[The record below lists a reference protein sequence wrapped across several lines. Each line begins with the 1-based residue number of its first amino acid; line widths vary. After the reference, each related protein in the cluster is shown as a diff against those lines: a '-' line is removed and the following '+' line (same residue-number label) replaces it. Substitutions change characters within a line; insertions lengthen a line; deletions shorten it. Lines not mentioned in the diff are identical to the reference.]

1 MATED
6 KDNRKK
12 LIVGGYEFMSEN
24 DAQKAEMDASK
35 IKLLNSRVKASRPG
49 DIMAV
54 YEKAIEN
61 KIFKTPV
68 GWGYLI
74 GLREKLLQSGFT
86 EEEII
91 PIPLNVSMTRHSAM
105 ENLNVAQRI
114 KVEKEPQNLEFKR
127 VFPIVL
133 NVILLILVAVMFFIT
148 ATGENDNII
157 NYKSNITNRYSSWEQ
172 DLTERE
178 KKVRQAEKRLGIEDT
193 SEYYNE
199 SEGGEDTN
207 SN

>member
-1 MATED
+1 MEQDMAAED
-6 KDNRKK
+6 NKK
-12 LIVGGYEFMSEN
+12 SLIVGGYEFMSEN
-24 DAQKAEMDASK
+24 DAQKAEMDLSK
-35 IKLLNSRVKASRPG
+35 IKLLGSRVKASRPN
-49 DIMAV
+49 DIKAV

-74 GLREKLLQSGFT
+74 GLRDKLLQSGFS
-86 EEEII
+86 EDEII

-105 ENLNVAQRI
+105 ENLTVAQRI
-114 KVEKEPQNLEFKR
+114 RVEKPKANLEFKR

-133 NVILLILVAVMFFIT
+133 NVILAILVVVMFLIA

-157 NYKSNITNRYSSWEQ
+157 NYKSNVTNRYSSWEQ

-178 KKVRQAEKRLGIEDT
+178 KKVREAEKKLGIEDT
-193 SEYYNE
+193 SEYYND
-199 SEGGEDTN
+199 SISTD
-207 SN
+207 

>member
-1 MATED
+1 MAAD
-6 KDNRKK
+6 DRDNSKK

-24 DAQKAEMDASK
+24 DAQKAEMDMSK
-35 IKLLNSRVKASRPG
+35 INLLNSRVKASRPG
-49 DIMAV
+49 DIKAV

-61 KIFKTPV
+61 KIFKTPI
-68 GWGYLI
+68 GWGYLV
-74 GLREKLLQSGFT
+74 GRRQKLLEAGFT
-86 EEEII
+86 EGEII

-105 ENLNVAQRI
+105 ENLTVAQRI
-114 KVEKEPQNLEFKR
+114 KVEKPKKNLEFKR

-133 NVILLILVAVMFFIT
+133 DIILAILVVVMFLIA

-178 KKVRQAEKRLGIEDT
+178 RKVREEEKKLGIEDT

-199 SEGGEDTN
+199 NSETD
-207 SN
+207 